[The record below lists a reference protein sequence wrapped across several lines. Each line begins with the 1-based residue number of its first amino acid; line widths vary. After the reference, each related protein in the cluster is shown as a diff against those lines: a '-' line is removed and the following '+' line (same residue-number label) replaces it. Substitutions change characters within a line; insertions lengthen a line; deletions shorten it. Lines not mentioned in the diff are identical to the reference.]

1 MNRYRSAIAW
11 KSNIIKGGKN
21 WMLSKNRVESVSD
34 NFCIDFSKMF
44 DKANRPCQIQIAIKG
59 VALRNWI
66 NSTMFSLLRNLT
78 RGKTLVK

>member
-44 DKANRPCQIQIAIKG
+44 NKANWSC
-59 VALRNWI
+59 
-66 NSTMFSLLRNLT
+66 
-78 RGKTLVK
+78 